1 MAEQHTG
8 KRNRAVPQP
17 AAKQAHEAEAQT
29 KPSLKDLLLSEEAR
43 MDDLISPRRRLKPR
57 PPVAFD

>member
-1 MAEQHTG
+1 
-8 KRNRAVPQP
+8 VPQP